1 MNKEFDMLLV
11 SYKCRKEC
19 DMAIREIA
27 RVLNKYGWIY
37 KRKHDELII
46 PRFFRI
52 IPCVYD
58 IDYVLKTKG
67 RQDFFIAITE
77 SFLKSEEENEK
88 SLIKYLKEVS
98 DRNAK

>member
-1 MNKEFDMLLV
+1 MMVERDMLLV
-11 SYKCRKEC
+11 SYRCRKEC

-27 RVLNKYGWIY
+27 RVLNKYGWVY

-46 PRFFRI
+46 PGFFRI

-58 IDYVLKTKG
+58 IDYVLKIRG
-67 RQDFFIAITE
+67 RQDFFIATTE

-88 SLIKYLKEVS
+88 TLIKYLKEVS
-98 DRNAK
+98 DKNEK

>member
-1 MNKEFDMLLV
+1 MNKEFDMILV
-11 SYKCRKEC
+11 SHKCRNEC
-19 DMAIREIA
+19 DMAIREIE
-27 RVLNKYGWIY
+27 RVLKKYGWIY

-46 PRFFRI
+46 PGFFRI

-58 IDYVLKTKG
+58 RDYNLKMRG
-67 RQDFFIAITE
+67 RKDFFIATTE

-88 SLIKYLKEVS
+88 TLIKYLKEVS